1 MKRRFEWRL
10 VVALLLVWLLLNDS
24 LDAKQVAL
32 GLGLA
37 LTTTLLTGRMRPVRA
52 HARRPWTMVMLIWH
66 VLLDIIASNIAV
78 TGVILGPSKRRQS
91 AGFIRIPLELR
102 SPHGLAV
109 LACIITAT
117 PGTVWAGLSADGS
130 CLSLHVL
137 ELKDE
142 AALIQLVQQRY
153 ERPLMEIFE

>member
-1 MKRRFEWRL
+1 MKRLFEWRL
-10 VVALLLVWLLLNDS
+10 VAALLLTWLLLNDS
-24 LDAKQVAL
+24 LGSRQIAL

-37 LTTTLLTGRMRPVRA
+37 LAIPPLTARMRPLRA
-52 HARRPWTMVMLIWH
+52 RARRPWTILLLIWH
-66 VLLDIIASNIAV
+66 VLLDIIASNLAV
-78 TGVILGPSKRRQS
+78 TGVILGGAERRRR

-117 PGTVWAGLSADGS
+117 PGTVWAGLSMDGA

-142 AALIQLVQQRY
+142 AALIALVKRRY

>member
-1 MKRRFEWRL
+1 MKRLFEWRL
-10 VVALLLVWLLLNDS
+10 VAALLLTWLLLNDS
-24 LDAKQVAL
+24 LTSRQVAL
-32 GLGLA
+32 GLALA
-37 LTTTLLTGRMRPVRA
+37 LAIPVLTARMRPLRA
-52 HARRPWTMVMLIWH
+52 RARRPWTMIRLTWH
-66 VLLDIIASNIAV
+66 VLLDIIASNMAV
-78 TGVILGPSKRRQS
+78 TGVILGGPARRQT

-117 PGTVWAGLSADGS
+117 PGTVWAGLSHDGS

-142 AALIQLVQQRY
+142 AALIALVKRRY